1 MTLYNVVES
10 DSSDYFCG
18 IDLKNDRSENY
29 MSPVFSNYSLFVPS
43 SNDNIQNQTQVRRQE
58 GIVFQ
63 EKITEGYQTS
73 QTELIVIVCIIAFIM
88 VTIII
93 MFAIRLNQK
102 AEYHVTQIP
111 EKDVDWQDVDE
122 QDLEDYKDDSSYI
135 GPYRDRESSV

>member
-1 MTLYNVVES
+1 
-10 DSSDYFCG
+10 
-18 IDLKNDRSENY
+18 

-63 EKITEGYQTS
+63 EKIKEGYQTS
-73 QTELIVIVCIIAFIM
+73 QTELIVIIVIIAFIM
-88 VTIII
+88 ITIII

-102 AEYHVTQIP
+102 AEYNVTPIP
-111 EKDVDWQDVDE
+111 DKDVDWENVSE
-122 QDLEDYKDDSSYI
+122 LSVEDYKDDSSYI

>member
-1 MTLYNVVES
+1 MTLYNVSEL

-18 IDLKNDRSENY
+18 IDLQNNRSKNDVN
-29 MSPVFSNYSLFVPS
+29 PVFVNYSLFLPS
-43 SNDNIQNQTQVRRQE
+43 YNDQIQNQTLIRKQE
-58 GIVFQ
+58 GIVYQ
-63 EKITEGYQTS
+63 QKIKEGYQTS

-102 AEYHVTQIP
+102 AEYHVTPIP
-111 EKDVDWQDVDE
+111 EKDVDWENVSE
-122 QDLEDYKDDSSYI
+122 LSVEDYKDDSSYI

>member
-1 MTLYNVVES
+1 MTLYNVSES

-18 IDLKNDRSENY
+18 INLQNNRSKNDV
-29 MSPVFSNYSLFVPS
+29 SPVFVNYSLFLPS
-43 SNDNIQNQTQVRRQE
+43 YNDKIQNQTLIRRQE
-58 GIVFQ
+58 GIVYQ
-63 EKITEGYQTS
+63 EKIKEGYQTS

-88 VTIII
+88 ITIII